1 LCYTIRTEQ
10 IAVQVKTHSSFEI
23 EIRIVD
29 LPYIYSPRSG
39 TEAAGTQSIGRAA
52 ALLRVIATRNTIGL
66 RLSELVTATGLERPT
81 VRRILQG
88 LIHEGF
94 VRQATSTHRYF
105 LGRALFE
112 LGLVASPDFDV
123 RGLCA
128 PSLNRII
135 TATGDTA
142 FLTMRSAF
150 DSVCIDRYEGSYPVR
165 ALTVEIGARR
175 ALGSTAGGLALLS
188 YLADTEVDA
197 IISANAQRLP
207 RYGELNASK
216 LRMMVAR
223 ARKLGYALN
232 QNDIIEGVTG
242 VGFAL
247 RGPPNVPDLALSVA
261 AISSRLNDD
270 RQKEVA
276 AVLRTEANIIMKRIT
291 KWASVQKSNAAP
303 DV

>member
-1 LCYTIRTEQ
+1 M
-10 IAVQVKTHSSFEI
+10 
-23 EIRIVD
+23 D
-29 LPYIYSPRSG
+29 LRKIYSPISG
-39 TEAAGTQSIGRAA
+39 AETAGTQSISRAA
-52 ALLRVIATRNTIGL
+52 ALLRVIATRNTVGL
-66 RLSELVTATGLERPT
+66 RLSELVAATGLERPT

-88 LIHEGF
+88 LMREGF
-94 VRQATSTHRYF
+94 VRQAASTHRYF

-128 PSLNRII
+128 PSLDRIV

-150 DSVCIDRYEGSYPVR
+150 DSVCIDRYEGSYPIR

-188 YLADTEVDA
+188 NLPDAEVNA
-197 IISANAQRLP
+197 IISANARRLP
-207 RYGELNASK
+207 RYGMLTASK
-216 LRMMVAR
+216 MRMMVTR

-232 QNDIIEGVTG
+232 RNDIIDGVTG
-242 VGFAL
+242 IGVAFSG
-247 RGPPNVPDLALSVA
+247 RPNIADLALGIA
-261 AISSRLNDD
+261 AISTRLDEG
-270 RQKEVA
+270 RQKEVVA
-276 AVLRTEANIIMKRIT
+276 ILRTETNVIIKRIA